1 MPKTLST
8 NIIKKTFPSYFSA
21 DYIGLLDEAK
31 IKQILKIYSKKE
43 GGRTLIAKK
52 LKLDQSVVGRILVKA
67 EKNNL
72 IKKVQ
77 RVEFKT
83 TESQKIYN
91 KTEDRYIYLSIREIR
106 NSERIARFKD
116 TGRLKY
122 NIPKDAKF
130 KIQLPTGK
138 RKPSTIVKYFNTK
151 HEAEIAKKEWE

>member
-1 MPKTLST
+1 MLKSLST
-8 NIIKKTFPSYFSA
+8 NIIKKIFPSYFSA
-21 DYIGLLDEAK
+21 DYVGQLNETK

-72 IKKVQ
+72 IKRVQ
-77 RVEFKT
+77 REEFKT

-91 KTEDRYIYLSIREIR
+91 KAEDRYIYLKVRKITSIDRKL
-106 NSERIARFKD
+106 N
-116 TGRLKY
+116 L
-122 NIPKDAKF
+122 NIPKYAKF

-138 RKPSTIVKYFNTK
+138 HAPSTIVKYYNTK
-151 HEAEIAKKEWE
+151 HEAAIAKREWKEK

>member
-72 IKKVQ
+72 IKRVQ

-83 TESQKIYN
+83 TESQKIYEN
-91 KTEDRYIYLSIREIR
+91 IEDRYIYLKVRQITSIDRKL
-106 NSERIARFKD
+106 N
-116 TGRLKY
+116 L
-122 NIPKDAKF
+122 NIPKYAKF

-138 RKPSTIVKYFNTK
+138 HAPSTIVKYYYTK
-151 HEAEIAKKEWE
+151 QEAEIAKREWKKK

>member
-52 LKLDQSVVGRILVKA
+52 LKLDQSVIGRILLKA

-72 IKKVQ
+72 IKRVQ

-83 TESQKIYN
+83 TESQKIYEN
-91 KTEDRYIYLSIREIR
+91 IEDRYIYLKVRQITSIDRKL
-106 NSERIARFKD
+106 N
-116 TGRLKY
+116 L
-122 NIPKDAKF
+122 NIPKNAKF
-130 KIQLPTGK
+130 KIQPPTGK
-138 RKPSTIVKYFNTK
+138 HAPSTTVKYFNTEQ
-151 HEAEIAKKEWE
+151 EAKIEMRKWRK